1 VNFKLRS
8 SETLSSTVRLRLEIA
23 ERKVSVLMDQI
34 EDALKRMLLCLH
46 LMLIIT
52 SHLYPILLLLALISK
67 LRLMHLSVV

>member
-1 VNFKLRS
+1 
-8 SETLSSTVRLRLEIA
+8 VRLRLEIA

-34 EDALKRMLLCLH
+34 EDALKRMLLCLL